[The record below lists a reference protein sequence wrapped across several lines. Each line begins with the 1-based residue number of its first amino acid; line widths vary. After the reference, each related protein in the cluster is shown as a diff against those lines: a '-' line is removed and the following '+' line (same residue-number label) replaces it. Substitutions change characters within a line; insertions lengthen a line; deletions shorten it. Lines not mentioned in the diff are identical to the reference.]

1 VTQAPPTGSPARI
14 STAQLPAGRTGEPA
28 EYAGYEA
35 GPPARPAE
43 TWIRRYTHRHFRWG
57 ALAQV
62 ARPLAVAVIVGVLV
76 WWSGPQAVLDALA
89 ALDAGP
95 VLAALGLGVVT
106 TVCSAWRW
114 CLVARSMGMRLAL
127 PTAVADCYQAL
138 FLNSVLPAGM
148 LGDLHRA
155 VGHGRRTG
163 DVGRG
168 VRAVVL
174 ERLVGLVVL
183 VGVAAVVLAMEP
195 ALLRVLGD
203 LVPGAGW
210 IAAAVLVVVPALG
223 WALRAR
229 LRPVVADVRAVLR
242 GGAGPGILGLSVV
255 TLAGYLATFVVAA
268 RAVGA
273 TAPVME
279 LLPLLVL
286 ALLVMA
292 LPFNVGGWGPR
303 EAMAAVG
310 FGAVGLGAAQGFAVA
325 VTYGVLCVVA
335 CLPGGAVLLLRQTNM
350 RLTNNSLTGGRR
362 KTARDSRALRVP
374 SPRTRTT
381 AGPPLPTPYTPA
393 TPASAGAGGRRQGGL
408 PARIPA

>member
-1 VTQAPPTGSPARI
+1 M
-14 STAQLPAGRTGEPA
+14 
-28 EYAGYEA
+28 
-35 GPPARPAE
+35 
-43 TWIRRYTHRHFRWG
+43 
-57 ALAQV
+57 

-76 WWSGPQAVLDALA
+76 WWSGPQAVVDALA

-210 IAAAVLVVVPALG
+210 IAAAVLLVVPALG
-223 WALRAR
+223 WVLRAR
-229 LRPVVADVRAVLR
+229 LRPLVAEVRAVLR

-268 RAVGA
+268 RAIGA
-273 TAPVME
+273 TAPVAE

-303 EAMAAVG
+303 EAVAAVG
-310 FGAVGLGAAQGFAVA
+310 FAAVGLGASQGFATAVA
-325 VTYGVLCVVA
+325 YGVLCMVA
-335 CLPGGAVLLLRQTNM
+335 CLPGGAVLLLRLCTN
-350 RLTNNSLTGGRR
+350 RLTGARR
-362 KTARDSRALRVP
+362 TTARDSRAPRVP
-374 SPRTRTT
+374 SPRTPET
-381 AGPPLPTPYTPA
+381 AGPPLPTPCTPA

>member
-1 VTQAPPTGSPARI
+1 M
-14 STAQLPAGRTGEPA
+14 
-28 EYAGYEA
+28 
-35 GPPARPAE
+35 
-43 TWIRRYTHRHFRWG
+43 
-57 ALAQV
+57 

-76 WWSGPQAVLDALA
+76 WWSGPQAVVDALA

-106 TVCSAWRW
+106 TVGSAWRW

-195 ALLRVLGD
+195 ALLGVLGD

-210 IAAAVLVVVPALG
+210 IAVAVLVVVPALG
-223 WALRAR
+223 WVLRAR
-229 LRPVVADVRAVLR
+229 LRPVVDDARAVLR

-273 TAPVME
+273 TAPVAE

-303 EAMAAVG
+303 EAVAAVG
-310 FGAVGLGAAQGFAVA
+310 FGAVGLGAAQGFAAAVA
-325 VTYGVLCVVA
+325 YGVLCMVA
-335 CLPGGAVLLLRQTNM
+335 CLPGGAVLLL

-374 SPRTRTT
+374 SPRSPET
-381 AGPPLPTPYTPA
+381 AVPPLPTPCTPA
-393 TPASAGAGGRRQGGL
+393 ALASTGVGGRRQGGR

>member
-1 VTQAPPTGSPARI
+1 
-14 STAQLPAGRTGEPA
+14 
-28 EYAGYEA
+28 
-35 GPPARPAE
+35 
-43 TWIRRYTHRHFRWG
+43 
-57 ALAQV
+57 
-62 ARPLAVAVIVGVLV
+62 
-76 WWSGPQAVLDALA
+76 
-89 ALDAGP
+89 
-95 VLAALGLGVVT
+95 
-106 TVCSAWRW
+106 
-114 CLVARSMGMRLAL
+114 
-127 PTAVADCYQAL
+127 VADCYQAL

-168 VRAVVL
+168 VRAVLL

-183 VGVAAVVLAMEP
+183 VAVAAAVLAMEP
-195 ALLRVLGD
+195 ALLGVLGD

-210 IAAAVLVVVPALG
+210 ITAAVVVVVPALG
-223 WALRAR
+223 WVLRAR
-229 LRPVVADVRAVLR
+229 LRPVVTDVRAVLC

-273 TAPVME
+273 TAPVAE

-303 EAMAAVG
+303 EAVAAVG
-310 FGAVGLGAAQGFAVA
+310 FGAVGLGAAQGFAAAVA
-325 VTYGVLCVVA
+325 YGVLCMVA
-335 CLPGGAVLLLRQTNM
+335 CLPGGAVLLLR
-350 RLTNNSLTGGRR
+350 LTNNSLTAGRR
-362 KTARDSRALRVP
+362 KTARDSRAPRVP
-374 SPRTRTT
+374 SPRSPVT
-381 AGPPLPTPYTPA
+381 AVPPLPTPYTPA

>member
-1 VTQAPPTGSPARI
+1 MPAR
-14 STAQLPAGRTGEPA
+14 
-28 EYAGYEA
+28 
-35 GPPARPAE
+35 
-43 TWIRRYTHRHFRWG
+43 
-57 ALAQV
+57 V

-89 ALDAGP
+89 ALEAGP

-114 CLVARSMGMRLAL
+114 CLVARCLGMRLAL

-138 FLNSVLPAGM
+138 FLNAILPAGM

-155 VGHGRRTG
+155 VGHGRRAG

-174 ERLVGLVVL
+174 ERLVGLIVL
-183 VGVAAVVLAMEP
+183 VAVAAVVLVVEP
-195 ALLRVLGD
+195 ALLGVLGD

-210 IAAAVLVVVPALG
+210 AAAAVLVAAPVLG
-223 WALRAR
+223 WVLRGR

-242 GGAGPGILGLSVV
+242 ASAGPGILGLSVV
-255 TLAGYLATFVVAA
+255 ALAGYLATFVVAA

-273 TAPVME
+273 TAPVAE

-303 EAMAAVG
+303 EAVAAAG
-310 FGAVGLGAAQGFAVA
+310 FGVVGLGAAQGFTAAVA
-325 VTYGVLCVVA
+325 YGVLCMVA
-335 CLPGGAVLLLRQTNM
+335 CLPGGAVLLLR
-350 RLTNNSLTGGRR
+350 LTSGRLTGGRR
-362 KTARDSRALRVP
+362 TSARGSRAPRVP
-374 SPRTRTT
+374 SPRTPATDV
-381 AGPPLPTPYTPA
+381 PPLPTPC
-393 TPASAGAGGRRQGGL
+393 TPASLASTGAGGHRPGGRS
-408 PARIPA
+408 ARIPA